1 MEATRKLKSAEE
13 RLAGEGGDEP
23 AEEKRPPRRPRTE
36 RGLLRHP
43 EPSRE
48 SEPVRDVA
56 PADEE
61 MAVFRPAESPI
72 DPPSD
77 LPPEDKEEDLAGLS
91 LRERLA
97 RAAAARHRTGPS

>member
-1 MEATRKLKSAEE
+1 
-13 RLAGEGGDEP
+13 
-23 AEEKRPPRRPRTE
+23 
-36 RGLLRHP
+36 
-43 EPSRE
+43 
-48 SEPVRDVA
+48 VA